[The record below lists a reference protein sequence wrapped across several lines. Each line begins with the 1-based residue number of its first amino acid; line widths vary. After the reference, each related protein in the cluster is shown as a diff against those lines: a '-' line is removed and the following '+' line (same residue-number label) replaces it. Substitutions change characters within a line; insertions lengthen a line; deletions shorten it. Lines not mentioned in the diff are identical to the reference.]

1 LGLKNNPIITL
12 MAIITF
18 QPSGKTI
25 DVPPGTELLDAI
37 RKAEIEI
44 ESPCGGRGTCGKCIV
59 RIISGKVDSESLGV
73 LSASAVSRGYVLACK
88 TKILDESVTV
98 EISEQISKE
107 GGQFID
113 ETDETCLVRRD
124 LFPQDWQPNPLTLKC
139 TLDVP
144 GPQLEDGLS
153 DLDRLTRA
161 IDQQLGK
168 KDVTYPL
175 PVIRQAAEALRQ
187 ENGKVTVTLA
197 DTTSLCQV
205 IHIEPGDRSAHHFGI
220 AVDVGT
226 TTVAVQLVHLASAK
240 VLATQTSYNEQIDC
254 GLDIISRI
262 NYARRPE
269 RLEELRKRVLKTIN
283 HLAKQLCKGNEV
295 NSADIY
301 SAVIAGNTTMIHLLL
316 GLPPEYIRLEPY
328 TPTILKS
335 PYLTAGEVGI
345 EINSQSLVYISP
357 AVGSYVGGDITAGL
371 LSTNIARDS
380 EEVNLFI
387 DIGTNGELVIGNRDF
402 LMACACS
409 AGPAFEGGGIDQGMR
424 AAVGAIEKIEV
435 NPGTGTASYQTI
447 GSVKPKGICGSGMIS
462 LLASLFL
469 TGWLDPAGK
478 LNRSKES
485 PAIQVDGRQAR
496 YIISPAEDSA
506 GGKPVMISE
515 IDIENIIRAK
525 AAIYSAVSFMLEQVG
540 LGFDDLA
547 NIYIGGGFGRFLDIE
562 KSIIIGLIPDLPRE
576 RYHYIGNS
584 SLMGAYMVLVSQEFK
599 QRQMELARRMTYL
612 ELSTDP
618 AYMNQYTGAL
628 FLPHTDINH
637 FPSVATA
644 MR

>member
-1 LGLKNNPIITL
+1 
-12 MAIITF
+12 MAIIIF

-25 DVPPGTELLDAI
+25 DVSSGTELLDAI
-37 RKAEIEI
+37 REAEIEI
-44 ESPCGGRGTCGKCIV
+44 ESPCGGKGTCGKCIV
-59 RIISGKVDSESLGV
+59 RIISGNVDSDSLGV

-88 TKILDESVTV
+88 TKTLDEPVTV

-124 LFPQDWQPNPLTLKC
+124 LFPKDWQPNPLTLKC

-144 GPQLEDGLS
+144 GPQLQDGLS
-153 DLDRLTRA
+153 DLDRLTRS
-161 IDQQLGK
+161 IHQQLEK

-187 ENGKVTVTLA
+187 ENGKVTVSLVDTLHHY
-197 DTTSLCQV
+197 QV
-205 IHIEPGDRSAHHFGI
+205 SHIEPGDRSAQHFGI

-226 TTVAVQLVHLASAK
+226 TTVAVQLVHLPTAK
-240 VLATQTSYNEQIDC
+240 VLATQTAYNDQIDC
-254 GLDIISRI
+254 GLDIIGRI
-262 NYARRPE
+262 NYARRPD

-283 HLAKQLCKGNEV
+283 HLVNQLCKGNEV
-295 NSADIY
+295 NPADVC

-345 EINSQSLVYISP
+345 EINPQSLVYISP

-371 LSTNIARDS
+371 LSTDIAKDC

-409 AGPAFEGGGIDQGMR
+409 AGPAFEGGGIEQGMR
-424 AAVGAIEKIEV
+424 AAAGAIERVEV
-435 NPGTGTASYQTI
+435 DPGTGIATYQTI
-447 GSVKPKGICGSGMIS
+447 GKVKPKGICGSGMIS
-462 LLASLFL
+462 LLANLFL
-469 TGWLDPAGK
+469 TGWIDPAGK

-496 YIISPAEDSA
+496 YIIAPAEESST
-506 GGKPVMISE
+506 GKPVMISE

-525 AAIYSAVSFMLEQVG
+525 AAIYSAVALMLEQVG
-540 LGFDDLA
+540 LGIDDLA
-547 NIYIGGGFGRFLDIE
+547 NIFIGGGFGRFLDIE
-562 KSIIIGLIPDLPRE
+562 KAIMIGLIPDLPRE

-599 QRQMELARRMTYL
+599 QRQIELARRMTYI

-618 AYMNQYTGAL
+618 AYMNQYTGAI
-628 FLPHTDINH
+628 FLPHTDINR
-637 FPSVATA
+637 FPSIKVA
-644 MR
+644 MKNK

>member
-1 LGLKNNPIITL
+1 MPIVS
-12 MAIITF
+12 F
-18 QPSGKTI
+18 KPSKKTI

-44 ESPCGGRGTCGKCIV
+44 ESPCGGKGTCGKCIV
-59 RIISGKVDSESLGV
+59 RIISGNVDSDGLGV
-73 LSASAVSRGYVLACK
+73 LSASAVNRGYVLACK
-88 TKILDESVTV
+88 TKILDEPVTV

-113 ETDETCLVRRD
+113 ETDDTCLVRRD
-124 LFPQDWQPNPLTLKC
+124 LFPKDRRPNPLTVKC

-153 DLDRLTRA
+153 DLDRLTRS
-161 IDQQLGK
+161 IQQHLEK
-168 KDVTYPL
+168 KDVTFPL
-175 PVIRQAAEALRQ
+175 TVIRQTAEALRR

-197 DTTSLCQV
+197 DTPHQYQV
-205 IHIEPGDRSAHHFGI
+205 IHIEPGDRSARHFGI

-226 TTVAVQLVHLASAK
+226 TTVAVQLVHLPTAK
-240 VLATQTSYNEQIDC
+240 VLATQTAYNDQIDC

-262 NYARRPE
+262 NYARKPD

-283 HLAKQLCKGNEV
+283 HLVNQLCKGNEV
-295 NSADIY
+295 NPLDIY
-301 SAVIAGNTTMIHLLL
+301 SAVIAGNTTMMHLLL

-335 PYLTAGEVGI
+335 LYLTAGEVGI
-345 EINSQSLVYISP
+345 EINPQSCVYISP

-371 LSTNIARDS
+371 LSTDIAGDS

-409 AGPAFEGGGIDQGMR
+409 AGPSFEGGGIEQGMR
-424 AAVGAIEKIEV
+424 AAAGAIEKVEV

-447 GSVKPKGICGSGMIS
+447 GKVKPKGICGSGMIS

-478 LNRSKES
+478 LNRTKKS
-485 PAIQVDGRQAR
+485 PAIQIDGRQAR
-496 YIISPAEDSA
+496 YIIAPAKESST
-506 GGKPVMISE
+506 GKPVMISE

-525 AAIYSAVSFMLEQVG
+525 AAIYSAVALMLEQVG

-547 NIYIGGGFGRFLDIE
+547 NIFIGGGFGRFLDIE
-562 KSIIIGLIPDLPRE
+562 KAIMIGLIPDLPRE

-584 SLMGAYMVLVSQEFK
+584 SLMGAYMVLVSHEFK
-599 QRQMELARRMTYL
+599 QRQMELARRMTYI

-628 FLPHTDINH
+628 FLPHTDINR
-637 FPSVATA
+637 FPSVNSV
-644 MR
+644 MK

>member
-1 LGLKNNPIITL
+1 MAMII
-12 MAIITF
+12 F
-18 QPSGKTI
+18 QPPGKTI
-25 DVPPGTELLDAI
+25 DVPSGTELLDAI

-44 ESPCGGRGTCGKCIV
+44 ESPCGGKGTCGKCIV
-59 RIISGKVDSESLGV
+59 RIISGKVDSDSLGV

-88 TKILDESVTV
+88 TKILDEPVTV
-98 EISEQISKE
+98 EISDQISKD

-124 LFPQDWQPNPLTLKC
+124 LFPKEWQPNPLTLKY

-144 GPQLEDGLS
+144 GPQLADGLS
-153 DLDRLTRA
+153 DLDRLSRA
-161 IDQQLGK
+161 IDRQLGK
-168 KDVTYPL
+168 KEVSYPL
-175 PVIRQAAEALRQ
+175 PVIRQTAGALRQ
-187 ENGKVTVTLA
+187 ENGKVSITLF
-197 DTTSLCQV
+197 DTPGLCQV
-205 IHIEPGDRSAHHFGI
+205 IRIEPGDRSAQHFGI

-226 TTVAVQLVHLASAK
+226 TTVAVQLVHLPSAQ
-240 VLATQTSYNEQIDC
+240 VLATQTAYNDQIDC

-262 NYARRPE
+262 NYARKPD

-283 HLAKQLCKGNEV
+283 HLVFRLCKGNEV
-295 NSADIY
+295 NPPDVC

-316 GLPPEYIRLEPY
+316 GLPPGYIRLEPY

-345 EINSQSLVYISP
+345 EINSQSRVYISP

-371 LSTNIARDS
+371 LCTGIARDS

-424 AAVGAIEKIEV
+424 AAVGAIEKVEI
-435 NPGTGTASYQTI
+435 NPGTGTASFQTI
-447 GSVKPKGICGSGMIS
+447 GKVKPKGICGSGMIS
-462 LLASLFL
+462 LLAGLFL

-496 YIISPAEDSA
+496 YIISPAGESA
-506 GGKPVMISE
+506 GGIPVIISE

-525 AAIYSAVSFMLEQVG
+525 AAIYSAVSLMLEQVG
-540 LGFDDLA
+540 LGFADLA

-562 KSIIIGLIPDLPRE
+562 KAIIIGLIPDLPRE

-612 ELSTDP
+612 ELSTEP
-618 AYMNQYTGAL
+618 AYMNQYTGAM
-628 FLPHTDINH
+628 FLPHTDINR
-637 FPSVATA
+637 FPSVRDAI
-644 MR
+644 RKR